1 MHQRGVRGARFNLV
15 QGPNYDLDSIRRTA
29 NRISDLGWHLE
40 LYVQGERLAA
50 LHSELERMPSGSSS
64 TTWDRLRWTR
74 RSGRQVSALRRLLDS
89 GNVWVKLIGYRL
101 SVAGFPYEDVVRLA
115 RLLVSQYSNRCLW
128 GTDWPNVNFEGR
140 APTPDDLFAA
150 LARWTPSDRERMA
163 ILVDNPC
170 EVYDLRS

>member
-1 MHQRGVRGARFNLV
+1 M
-15 QGPNYDLDSIRRTA
+15 
-29 NRISDLGWHLE
+29 
-40 LYVQGERLAA
+40 A
-50 LHSELERMPSGSSS
+50 LHSELDRMPVGLVIDHMGQIALDSP
-64 TTWDRLRWTR
+64 DRAD
-74 RSGRQVSALRRLLDS
+74 QVSALRCLLDS

-101 SVAGFPYEDVVRLA
+101 SVAGFPYEDVVPLA

-150 LARWTPSDRERMA
+150 FARWTPSDRERMA